1 MKKKKILIT
10 LATCAALLFS
20 VQLNTP
26 SVQAA
31 RGDHGVD
38 WSVYQGANG
47 KWGYARDK
55 FMISQIGG
63 TTTGWNL
70 YDQWTYPTQV
80 DAGEKPARNRA
91 GGSAGQH

>member
-10 LATCAALLFS
+10 LATCAALFFS

-38 WSVYQGANG
+38 WSVYQGAMVNG
-47 KWGYARDK
+47 V
-55 FMISQIGG
+55 MLEISSLSLKSVVPQLAG
-63 TTTGWNL
+63 TCTINGL
-70 YDQWTYPTQV
+70 IQR
-80 DAGEKPARNRA
+80 K
-91 GGSAGQH
+91 

>member
-38 WSVYQGANG
+38 AAVFQGASG
-47 KWGYARDK
+47 KWGLHQR
-55 FMISQIGG
+55 
-63 TTTGWNL
+63 
-70 YDQWTYPTQV
+70 
-80 DAGEKPARNRA
+80 
-91 GGSAGQH
+91 